1 MKNKSE
7 KAITLVALVITIII
21 LLILAGITLATLT
34 GENGLIKRAI
44 EAREKTRYEI
54 AEEKVKLAV
63 NASYGESGNLEKE
76 ELKENINKIEGLHE
90 QIIGDISYDLTIK
103 VDGYEFKITELGQVI
118 YVGKK
123 EEESEEEKIKK
134 EIDKI
139 ISIIEE
145 QASENREKME
155 IDELIKKIEDVLKDN
170 DYIVKDEKVILGEIE
185 IPIVDHIGEI
195 YTRKINIQSP
205 KNSITTIKIGE
216 KEIGKITQ
224 SGTSQE
230 GKIEVRT
237 KDEKQQIKVQCI
249 LNGEVIYEKE
259 FDISEINNIKMY
271 PCEENNDGKALY
283 WYGMEF
289 TNFKSGAVQYN
300 NNLVMSGGTCTKNAN
315 NINLNMI
322 DNSAQVAC
330 GIGLNCYEDLTN
342 YNNLEI
348 EIGNVKYTGYA
359 KYQNVVGD
367 VANNY
372 YYSDV
377 SNMFEG
383 ITEEVTHTELN
394 ISNISGKKYISIL
407 NYNPAGSQNTAQ
419 NRGSC
424 SIDINKIVLK
434 K

>member
-1 MKNKSE
+1 MK
-7 KAITLVALVITIII
+7 V
-21 LLILAGITLATLT
+21 
-34 GENGLIKRAI
+34 
-44 EAREKTRYEI
+44 
-54 AEEKVKLAV
+54 
-63 NASYGESGNLEKE
+63 GN
-76 ELKENINKIEGLHE
+76 
-90 QIIGDISYDLTIK
+90 
-103 VDGYEFKITELGQVI
+103 TE
-118 YVGKK
+118 
-123 EEESEEEKIKK
+123 
-134 EIDKI
+134 
-139 ISIIEE
+139 ISIIDYLGEVHT
-145 QASENREKME
+145 S
-155 IDELIKKIEDVLKDN
+155 KIE
-170 DYIVKDEKVILGEIE
+170 
-185 IPIVDHIGEI
+185 
-195 YTRKINIQSP
+195 INAP

-383 ITEEVTHTELN
+383 ITEEATHTELN
-394 ISNISGKKYISIL
+394 ISNINGKKYISIL
-407 NYNPAGSQNTAQ
+407 NYNPAKSQNTAQ

-424 SIDINKIVLK
+424 SIDISKIVLRK
-434 K
+434 